1 MNNMLPIIRLAFN
14 FDIFYYTLLDS
25 TFVLDLQ
32 HVRLS
37 DQGTIQNEP
46 KSLSHFPSLI
56 GDTQV

>member
-1 MNNMLPIIRLAFN
+1 MNNMLPIIRLALN

-37 DQGTIQNEP
+37 DQGTNQIE
-46 KSLSHFPSLI
+46 KEI
-56 GDTQV
+56 EV